1 MTVQMTFDFVERVQI
16 VPSIIEMIR
25 VYRKREDE
33 RIMEWSARAIPFRK
47 EIVSAFLNAGGSIWC
62 EHGEVRASL
71 NGLTSREP
79 NRSPDDH
86 HNFLPVL
93 RWVEIYLGKPETHK

>member
-1 MTVQMTFDFVERVQI
+1 MTCQMSFDFSKCMNI
-16 VPSIIEMIR
+16 VSSLTEMVS
-25 VYRKREDE
+25 VYRKRDDE

-71 NGLTSREP
+71 NGLLAREP
-79 NRSPDDH
+79 NRAPDEH

-93 RWVEIYLGKPETHK
+93 RWVEICLGKPGVSA